1 MIRRPKPPKH
11 KRTRNELRKT
21 APNAVH
27 EQNPPGT
34 KFAMKILKR
43 IFNKHQARQKL
54 GLDVTKVVTPQGVI
68 HEDLP
73 LAMAGDNG
81 ADVSHDSSHIHNAQS

>member
-27 EQNPPGT
+27 EQNPAGT
-34 KFAMKILKR
+34 KRALKILKR
-43 IFNKHQARQKL
+43 KFTKQQARVRL
-54 GLDVTKVVTPQGVI
+54 GLRVLQPFVTKEKSDEIPPIALLG
-68 HEDLP
+68 
-73 LAMAGDNG
+73 
-81 ADVSHDSSHIHNAQS
+81 

>member
-27 EQNPPGT
+27 EQNPAGT
-34 KFAMKILKR
+34 KLALKVLKR
-43 IFNKHQARQKL
+43 KFTKHEARTRL
-54 GLDVTKVVTPQGVI
+54 GLVTKLVTQEPGN
-68 HEDLP
+68 ELS
-73 LAMAGDNG
+73 LASIGDNV
-81 ADVSHDSSHIHNAQS
+81 ADLGNRGSYSPDPQT